1 MILKGNIL
9 NESFK
14 FQKGEVHIE
23 NRTITDIIFND
34 NIIEECYIV
43 PGFIDTHMHGAMGD
57 EFFNCNFT
65 NSKKIMEFEAQNGTT
80 SLIPAIS
87 AAPKKKL
94 LECAEFMKIL
104 CETDIESHAK
114 IYGIHME
121 GPFFAPEF
129 KGAHAISNIR
139 NSNVD
144 EFKEIM
150 EKCGG
155 YLKIM
160 TIAPELNGSEETIK
174 YAVKNGVVMSM
185 GHTNATFEDSAKG
198 AQWGITRATHLFNA
212 MSPLHHREPGAV
224 GGGLYNDKIKCE
236 VICDF
241 FHVRPEVIK
250 LIYNLKGSDGIIMI
264 TDSVSGT
271 GLSDGEYTL
280 SGRTF
285 TVKNGESRF
294 PNGTICGGSSC
305 LIDGIRNLVS
315 IGIPLNEC
323 IKTATKNPAIDAGIY
338 DKVGSITK
346 GKIAD
351 VVVLDKN
358 LDIKKIIL
366 RGKVIKEG

>member
-9 NESFK
+9 NDSFE

-23 NRTITDIIFND
+23 NNIIKDIVFND
-34 NIIEECYIV
+34 NITDDCYIV

-57 EFFNCNFT
+57 EFFNCDFE

-87 AAPKKKL
+87 AAPKEKL
-94 LECAEFMKIL
+94 LECAAFMKDL
-104 CETDIESHAK
+104 CECDIDNHAK

-129 KGAHAISNIR
+129 KGAHALSNIR

-144 EFKEIM
+144 EFKEIF

-160 TIAPELNGSEETIK
+160 TIAPELPGSKETIE
-174 YAVKNGVVMSM
+174 YAVKNGVVMSL
-185 GHTNATFEDSAKG
+185 GHTNATFDDIEKG
-198 AQWGITRATHLFNA
+198 VKWGVSRATHLFNA
-212 MSPLHHREPGAV
+212 MSPLHHREPGTV
-224 GGGLYNDKIKCE
+224 GGALYHDKIKCE

-250 LIYNLKGSDGIIMI
+250 LIYKIKGSDGIIMI

-271 GLSDGEYTL
+271 GLPDGEYTL
-280 SGRTF
+280 SGRVF

-294 PNGTICGGSSC
+294 PDGTICGGSTC
-305 LIDGIRNLVS
+305 LIDGIKNLAS

-323 IKTATKNPAIDAGIY
+323 IKTATKNPAEDAGIY

-351 VVVLDKN
+351 IVVLSKN
-358 LDIKKIIL
+358 LDIKEIVL